1 MRNDCRYLGSRT
13 VGVGEDVP
21 IPNLEVVARSSSSS
35 HVMSNSNTPYPNYIE
50 STSKSHTL

>member
-1 MRNDCRYLGSRT
+1 MRNDCRCRYLGSRT

-35 HVMSNSNTPYPNYIE
+35 SHVMSNSNTPYPN
-50 STSKSHTL
+50 